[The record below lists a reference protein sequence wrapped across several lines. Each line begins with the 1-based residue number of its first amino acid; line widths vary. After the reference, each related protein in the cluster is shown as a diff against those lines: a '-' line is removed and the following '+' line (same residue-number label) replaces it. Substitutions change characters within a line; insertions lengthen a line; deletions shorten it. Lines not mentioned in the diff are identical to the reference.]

1 MNRDTVKCYYQLCK
15 PGILRMVM
23 ITAAFGYVIAGNG
36 VDSWFR
42 FVLSILCIGLASG
55 GAAVLNNFLERDVD
69 GLMGRTRNR
78 ELPRGKVDAER
89 ALIFGV
95 VLTMLSTGV
104 LVVADMLLTAFL
116 VLLTSFLYVLVYT
129 PLKRKTWLN
138 TSIGAIPGGLP
149 IACGCTAATNS
160 FGAEAWLLFAIM
172 YCWQHPHF
180 YAIAWMYRDDYEKAG
195 FKMLSVV
202 DKNGDRL
209 FIQVILYSLLLLAI
223 SVLPVGFGMAGP
235 IYLVGAVVLGFY
247 FTYAGVR
254 FVMAHTQASARNLLK
269 ASIIYLPALFAV
281 GILDLAL

>member
-1 MNRDTVKCYYQLCK
+1 MNRETVSCYYRLCK

-23 ITAAFGYVIAGNG
+23 ITAAFGYIIAGGG
-36 VDSWFR
+36 VDHWGKFLIAI
-42 FVLSILCIGLASG
+42 FCIGMASG
-55 GAAVLNNFLERDVD
+55 GAAVLNNFLERDID

-78 ELPRGKVDAER
+78 ELPQKKVDAER

-95 VLTMLSTGV
+95 VLTMLSCGLLIMT
-104 LVVADMLLTAFL
+104 DMLLAAFL

-149 IACGCTAATNS
+149 ISCGCAAATGS
-160 FGAEAWLLFAIM
+160 FGIEAWLLFAIM

-180 YAIAWMYRDDYEKAG
+180 YAIAWMYRDDYEQAG

-223 SVLPVGFGMAGP
+223 SVVPVAFGMVGRL
-235 IYLVGAVVLGFY
+235 YLVGAVVLGVY
-247 FTYAGVR
+247 FTLVGIK
-254 FVMAHTQASARNLLK
+254 FVVHHTQRDARNLLK

-281 GILDLAL
+281 GFIDVLV